1 MPILETLETICA
13 KLSKTEIGAITIQAN
28 IVLAKYSPKNYQ
40 RMDIQKIGNQE

>member
-13 KLSKTEIGAITIQAN
+13 KLSKTEIGATTIQAN

-40 RMDIQKIGNQE
+40 RMDIQKTGNQE